1 MSQRERI
8 GIMRDLRQ
16 EAKEL
21 AEETPYVESDIEEH
35 YKFVEEYEKIHGK
48 GSWNKSKD
56 GGEFT

>member
-1 MSQRERI
+1 
-8 GIMRDLRQ
+8 MRDLRQ